1 MMDAGRHPNIK
12 LLTSSEVTDVS
23 GYIGNFTVTVRQKAR
38 FVTSRCTA
46 CGDCVP
52 VCPIDGPNEFELGL
66 SRRKAIY
73 QPFPQAVPSAFLI
86 DPKLCLGH
94 EPIACGKCAEVC
106 GPDAIDYD
114 DRDKEFTFEVGTV
127 VVATGADTW
136 DPTPNT
142 EYGYTRYPDV
152 VTSVEFE
159 RILAAGGPTEG
170 HVIRPSDRKEPKRI
184 AFIQCVGSRTM
195 DPTRGMAYC
204 SNFCCMETVKTT
216 LQVEEHIP
224 GAEQTVYY
232 MDIRAFG
239 KGFEEL
245 YRRSRSL
252 GVRYVRAIPSQVS
265 RNGNGALKL
274 RIEDPETKEIREVEH
289 DLVVLAVGLKPRD
302 DSGAIQRLFTLSR
315 SESGFFLESH
325 PKLKPVDTP
334 CGGVFLAGVSEG
346 PKDIKD
352 SVTQASAATA
362 RAGILMKQGEVT
374 VEAITAQIDTEICTA
389 CGKCVKVCPFHAITL
404 EEGAPSANVI
414 EALCQ
419 GCGTCGPECKFEAI
433 ELRHFTDGQLLRQID
448 EALADN
454 PQDKI
459 LAFACNWCSYAGA
472 DLAGV
477 SRMTYPASAR
487 VIRTMCSGRVDER
500 FVLYAFEKGPGAVLV
515 SGCHFGDCHYIDAN
529 HYTKKRVEKLW
540 NRMERAGFDK
550 SRLHLAWVSAAEG
563 QRWAN
568 LIKEIDASLKDVDPE
583 EIQKVAEWA
592 RGLREKD
599 EARLHRLAVKR
610 EAVAGGV

>member
-1 MMDAGRHPNIK
+1 
-12 LLTSSEVTDVS
+12 
-23 GYIGNFTVTVRQKAR
+23 
-38 FVTSRCTA
+38 
-46 CGDCVP
+46 
-52 VCPIDGPNEFELGL
+52 
-66 SRRKAIY
+66 
-73 QPFPQAVPSAFLI
+73 
-86 DPKLCLGH
+86 
-94 EPIACGKCAEVC
+94 
-106 GPDAIDYD
+106 
-114 DRDKEFTFEVGTV
+114 
-127 VVATGADTW
+127 
-136 DPTPNT
+136 
-142 EYGYTRYPDV
+142 
-152 VTSVEFE
+152 
-159 RILAAGGPTEG
+159 
-170 HVIRPSDRKEPKRI
+170 
-184 AFIQCVGSRTM
+184 
-195 DPTRGMAYC
+195 
-204 SNFCCMETVKTT
+204 METVKTT

-252 GVRYVRAIPSQVS
+252 GVRYVQAIPSQVS

-274 RIEDPETKEIREVEH
+274 RIEDPETKEIRDVEH

-302 DSGAIQRLFTLSR
+302 DSGAVQRLFTLSR

-374 VEAITAQIDTEICTA
+374 VEAITAQIDTEVCTA

-404 EEGAPSANVI
+404 EEGAASANVI

-454 PQDKI
+454 PQRKI

-477 SRMTYPASAR
+477 SRMSYPASAR

-568 LIKEIDASLKDVDPE
+568 LIKEIDASIKDVTPE